1 MLTAMKEEGIKV
13 FADEVY
19 KSDGDKYYCPECGS
33 ELILRQGTK
42 NIWHFAHKE
51 ENGICIFRKYDTES
65 VNHKLMKKTIK
76 EIIEKDN
83 ECIISDLEHKVGSKI
98 ADYYFEVKD
107 RFGQIKKIAIEC
119 VETHTDIDVFR
130 AKNEYYVRQGVYV
143 IWLFN
148 LTRFLNKQNKFK
160 DEVRTKEIIK
170 ECHTMYY
177 GKVYALDIPNKAI
190 YGVHLDK
197 VVREVETKE
206 LIDWDSWD
214 GQSDPEEL
222 VYYVGGYSKTL
233 QGTKKPNPILIK
245 EFCITS
251 FKKAWDKTSLEF
263 LPYRRNVA
271 NVYVKKWW

>member
-51 ENGICIFRKYDTES
+51 DNGICIFRKYDNES

-130 AKNEYYVRQGVYV
+130 AKTEYYVKQGVYV
-143 IWLFN
+143 MWMFN
-148 LTRFLNKQNKFK
+148 LNRFINKHNSFK
-160 DEVRTKEIIK
+160 DRVRTKEIHK
-170 ECHTMYY
+170 ECHTMFY
-177 GKVYALDIPNKAI
+177 GKVYAIDINNKAV
-190 YGVHLDK
+190 YGIHLDEIHNFK
-197 VVREVETKE
+197 PADTIYNEYIDEEIDIGGYVETLK
-206 LIDWDSWD
+206 
-214 GQSDPEEL
+214 SDR
-222 VYYVGGYSKTL
+222 V
-233 QGTKKPNPILIK
+233 PIPRLIK
-245 EFCITS
+245 EFKVSS
-251 FKKAWDKTSLEF
+251 FKKAWDTNSLKF